1 MAADWEQV
9 VKEAAAK
16 AHGGGEAVVP
26 RDIADREHVE
36 EAVRRWL
43 VERGQDE
50 GAIEFTESEAGVKL
64 SRSTRV

>member
-9 VKEAAAK
+9 VKEAAARVQ
-16 AHGGGEAVVP
+16 GGGEAVVP
-26 RDIADREHVE
+26 TDVADRERVE
-36 EAVRRWL
+36 EIVRRWL